1 MLEKSATLE
10 QIAKA
15 NNKLSGDELLQCRKE
30 KEEEE
35 RKQFD
40 NKAGRYFNRRER
52 RILRKMLL
60 TK

>member
-30 KEEEE
+30 KEEE